1 LGSGEGKRGENREME
16 PVSQNKRQKL
26 GFERRGFD

>member
-1 LGSGEGKRGENREME
+1 ME

-26 GFERRGFD
+26 GFERRGFDWAVSSWK